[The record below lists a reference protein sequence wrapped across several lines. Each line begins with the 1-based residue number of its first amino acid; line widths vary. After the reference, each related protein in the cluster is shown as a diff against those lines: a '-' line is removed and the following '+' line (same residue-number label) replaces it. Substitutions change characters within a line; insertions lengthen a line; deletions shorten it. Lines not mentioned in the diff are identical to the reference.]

1 MRKYNLTVLSLL
13 QVLSLSIHGDQK
25 LLYAEA
31 GIHMLT
37 QLLLTLRGQ
46 RHGVNPLFGA
56 AAGGMLIDKRKLI
69 YENDLIMFMIERMDH
84 IFEPQME
91 KAEQHVQMIG
101 QAGFEKR
108 LLRRN

>member
-1 MRKYNLTVLSLL
+1 
-13 QVLSLSIHGDQK
+13 LSIHGNQK
-25 LLYAEA
+25 LLYAEI
-31 GIHMLT
+31 GIHMLP
-37 QLLLTLRGQ
+37 QLLLALCSQ
-46 RHGVNPLFGA
+46 RHGLNPLFCT
-56 AAGGMLIDKRKLI
+56 AAGTILIDKLKLI

-101 QAGFEKR
+101 QPGFEQY